1 MKKIAW
7 SVILSTLYCGI
18 LIAQAPVKPVAA
30 STGKLQNPSPVTAVL
45 GAFAEEVNILK
56 AQVQQKKLR
65 TIQGIQF
72 VQGILNGRRVVIA
85 QTGIG
90 KVNAAITTTLML
102 DHFNPQ
108 QVIFTGIAGGV
119 NPDLSPGD
127 IVIGT
132 LVAYH
137 DYGTI
142 TPDSMLIRPTRNPST
157 MIENP
162 IYFRSDSNLVLIA
175 GQVAANVKLENITH
189 LNRSLKPTIIQ
200 GTIITGDVFVSSATA
215 TKELR
220 KKTNA
225 DATEMEGASVAQA
238 CWQQKV
244 PYIIIRSLSDN
255 AGDNAYDDVKKFY
268 EVAARNS
275 AGLVVAMLG
284 RLAKIL

>member
-1 MKKIAW
+1 MKKIARW
-7 SVILSTLYCGI
+7 MILYMLCCGI
-18 LIAQAPVKPVAA
+18 LMAQAPVKPTA
-30 STGKLQNPSPVTAVL
+30 SSTNILKRTTQVTAVL

-56 AQVQQKKLR
+56 AQVQQKKVS

-72 VQGILNGRRVVIA
+72 IQGILNGRSVVIA

-102 DHFNPQ
+102 DHFNPHEL
-108 QVIFTGIAGGV
+108 IFTGIAGGL

-132 LVAYH
+132 LTAHH

-142 TPDSMLIRPTRNPST
+142 TPDSMLIRPTRNPSS

-162 IYFRSDSNLVLIA
+162 VYFKSDSMLISLA
-175 GQVAANVKLENITH
+175 DQAAANVALQSIPRYNS
-189 LNRSLKPTIIQ
+189 SLKPKVIK
-200 GTIITGDVFVSSATA
+200 GTIVTGDVFVSSVTA
-215 TKELR
+215 TQMLR
-220 KKTNA
+220 KRTNA

-238 CWQQKV
+238 CWQQQV
-244 PYIIIRSLSDN
+244 PFIVIRSLSDN

-275 AGLVVAMLG
+275 ASLVVALLG
-284 RLAKIL
+284 ILSKQ